1 MKDLLIFL
9 LSSLGATMIIT
20 GSFLFKSIREWAAK
34 KNKYLGKLFSCT
46 QCMGFWMGA
55 IIKFYMIIKDCKDIS
70 KIPILNFG
78 DIIIYGFVSSIFCY
92 VFYLIIKPLVQR
104 YD

>member
-9 LSSLGATMIIT
+9 LSSFGATIIIT
-20 GSFLFKSIREWAAK
+20 GSFLFVPVRNWAAK

-46 QCMGFWMGA
+46 QCMGFWTGA
-55 IIKFYMIIKDCKDIS
+55 IIKTYMLIKEYKWVNNV
-70 KIPILNFG
+70 PVLNWG
-78 DIIIYGFVSSIFCY
+78 DTIMYGFISSIFCY
-92 VFYLIIKPLVQR
+92 ILYLIIKPLIQR